1 MCDTAKI
8 ASDIRAHLT
17 TPPDA
22 DIDVTAWIR
31 STMSPDIAAWALVLT
46 PGARW
51 HIAPGNLVGRT
62 AAFAQ
67 LRALIQKWDTDKFLV
82 EQFDL
87 NPEWLKGDPTMKDA
101 YADALAKVADHE
113 LAIDTK
119 ITEFGA

>member
-1 MCDTAKI
+1 MTN
-8 ASDIRAHLT
+8 T
-17 TPPDA
+17 

-51 HIAPGNLVGRT
+51 HVAPENLVGRT
-62 AAFAQ
+62 AEFAE
-67 LRALIQKWDTDKFLV
+67 LRTLIKKWDTDKFLV

-87 NPEWLKGDPTMKDA
+87 NPVWLSGDATMKGA
-101 YADALAKVADHE
+101 YCEALAKVAAHE
-113 LAIDTK
+113 FAIDQK